1 MFLLCSQKLAA
12 VPTLWCTWAFPSVF
26 ALSCLA
32 CQGVSHQC
40 PECEDT
46 EGNTGDEPLWLLPV
60 AAEVLRQLSEQLQPR
75 PLPPQGP
82 QSPLCSPSKR
92 SLPSWTSAALM
103 ETTTLY
109 VPLPASLIICKASR
123 IGLLLCSLLTCLW
136 VAKSLVWGVGPRS
149 LPVLLLLDELH
160 SLGKS
165 ILFSLSFKFFVQEIG

>member
-1 MFLLCSQKLAA
+1 MLSEAGGSASSLMHLGIPFPLCTFLS
-12 VPTLWCTWAFPSVF
+12 
-26 ALSCLA
+26 ALSRCFSRSVLSVRI
-32 CQGVSHQC
+32 QRGTQRMK
-40 PECEDT
+40 P
-46 EGNTGDEPLWLLPV
+46 PWLLPV
-60 AAEVLRQLSEQLQPR
+60 AAEALRQLSEQLQPR

-109 VPLPASLIICKASR
+109 VPLSASLIICKASR
-123 IGLLLCSLLTCLW
+123 IGLLLCSLLTYLW
-136 VAKSLVWGVGPRS
+136 VAKSLVWGGGPRS

-165 ILFSLSFKFFVQEIG
+165 ILFSLSFKFFIREMG